1 MTTNP
6 TTTPD
11 PGWQGDRSRGAGMGR
26 DEYDMDISGI
36 PARSVYLSQVRLDN
50 QGYDPGGAYWGWGIG
65 TPLYCAYSNE
75 VKYCQYTR
83 ARDRA
88 EAAEKLGLTD
98 RELKRPLGNASS
110 L

>member
-11 PGWQGDRSRGAGMGR
+11 PGWQGNRSRGAGMGR
-26 DEYDMDISGI
+26 DECDMTIAEI
-36 PARSVYLSQVRLDN
+36 YPRSVYLSRVRIDS
-50 QGYDPGGAYWGWGIG
+50 QGYDPGGAYWGIG
-65 TPLYCAYSNE
+65 TPVYCAYSDRCG
-75 VKYCQYTR
+75 YCRYTR

-98 RELKRPLGNASS
+98 RELKRP
-110 L
+110 